1 MRKAKEEKAR
11 QHREYMNGYRERN
24 KERVRAQKNACRGV
38 MPDVFIME
46 CF

>member
-1 MRKAKEEKAR
+1 MKTKEEKAR
-11 QHREYMNGYRERN
+11 QHREYMSAYREKNR
-24 KERVRAQKNACRGV
+24 ERVRAQKNKNRCV